1 MELVEKYKS
10 KFQEFEVTLNGQKA
24 NATHIVRQQAFQT
37 FEQLGIPSSK
47 NERYKYTNLNPLFG
61 KGFEPIVKSIEPT
74 IAKLQTFPFIKSN
87 RLVFIDGLYSEQ
99 YSHIIDKNIEI
110 SNLQQEFKEGN
121 ETVAQYFS
129 TIANYDSESL
139 VALNT
144 AFANDGAF
152 IHVPE
157 NVVVENPVLLI
168 YLTSGNNEN
177 GIDQP
182 RNLFVVEK
190 NAQISVIESYQNPNE
205 TIAFSNKVS
214 EIYIKENAQLNF
226 YKLTMNEPGYHHI
239 GTTAAVLEKY
249 SRFNACTINFGG
261 ALVRNNLSAIFKGE
275 NAEANLYGIYVLNNK
290 DHVDNHL
297 FLDHAV
303 PNCLSNQLYKGLID
317 DKSTGVFNGK
327 IMVRQ
332 DAQKTNAFQS
342 NKNILLSEEATMNT
356 KPELEI
362 YADDVKCSHG
372 ATIGQMDKNA
382 LFYLKT
388 RGLDDATAKNIM
400 FQAFVG
406 EVIEKVAIEPLK
418 NYLLEKLHEKFEE

>member
-10 KFQEFEVTLNGQKA
+10 KFQEFEATLNGQKVT
-24 NATHIVRQQAFQT
+24 ATHIVRQQAFQT

-61 KGFEPIVKSIEPT
+61 KGFEPIVKPIKPT

-110 SNLQQEFKEGN
+110 SNLQQEFKKGN

-129 TIANYDSESL
+129 TIANYDNESL

-177 GIDQP
+177 GIAQP

-190 NAQISVIESYQNPNE
+190 NAQVSVIESYQNPNE
-205 TIAFSNKVS
+205 INAFTNKVS

-342 NKNILLSEEATMNT
+342 NKNMLLSEEATMNT

-406 EVIEKVAIEPLK
+406 EVIEKVSIEPLK